1 MAHLRSLST
10 DTPWHIEKMVR
21 EEGDERRHRTYCANY
36 NKDTKYCRYF
46 LSVCR
51 GTAHCKH
58 YVDSRIK
65 GDKDRYEQDSE
76 RESSK
81 PPTIAPGQK
90 LNITL
95 PKALPSEAKGVT
107 VNTRVVHPKYG
118 IGIVYRFDQER
129 KHIYVDF
136 PSGVKAFIF
145 PDIFEM
151 GLLKKK

>member
-76 RESSK
+76 RESSA
-81 PPTIAPGQK
+81 PPTMVPGQK